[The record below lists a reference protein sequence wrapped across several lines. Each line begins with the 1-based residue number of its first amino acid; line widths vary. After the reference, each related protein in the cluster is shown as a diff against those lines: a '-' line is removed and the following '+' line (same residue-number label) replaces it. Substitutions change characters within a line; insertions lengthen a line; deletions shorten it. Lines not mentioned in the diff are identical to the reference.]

1 MKKTS
6 KPMERRTQLKLGTR
20 LLLLLCIMGFGLI
33 VATVETKL
41 LIKQSMLAM
50 LTIQDIFAF
59 ILPAVVAMA
68 LFYLRPLHVMGL
80 DRMPSL
86 KALAVVVVFY
96 LVSLP
101 AMNWLVDFNGSMVL
115 PSWMS
120 GVEEAMRQTEDMAAD
135 ATKQI
140 LDINTIPQLLFC
152 LFVVGLMAGLSEEM
166 LFRGAMQR
174 TMQDSRLGA
183 HTAIWVTAIV
193 FSAFHMQ
200 FFGFLPRMLLG
211 AWLGY
216 LFVWTRSL
224 WVPIIAHTLNNS
236 TVVVMSYLAGKGVVP
251 EGFGDNLGLPAD
263 GAFPW
268 MATASLVLSI
278 AIALWAARSFR
289 NEKHGVEVSG
299 DTHTEATA

>member
-20 LLLLLCIMGFGLI
+20 LLLLLCIMGFGLM
-33 VATVETKL
+33 VASVATKL

-120 GVEEAMRQTEDMAAD
+120 GVEEAMRQAEDMAAD

-299 DTHTEATA
+299 GTHTEATA

>member
-1 MKKTS
+1 
-6 KPMERRTQLKLGTR
+6 MERRTQLKLGTR

-33 VATVETKL
+33 VASVATRL

-50 LTIQDIFAF
+50 LTVQDIFAF

-120 GVEEAMRQTEDMAAD
+120 GVEEAMRQAEDMAAD

-289 NEKHGVEVSG
+289 NEKHGVEISDG
-299 DTHTEATA
+299 THTEATA